1 MLTTFSATLSPM
13 LMLFFFMAIG
23 FVARKTKILPENA
36 GKVMAQ
42 METWIFCPALSFIT
56 MARFFTPASVKT
68 HAVNLIFSSVCVAL
82 TIGIAIFLARFFV
95 KDKKD
100 PERGIY
106 KYALAFANGSYVGD
120 PVVLALFGEVALSYY
135 KLFYMPFCLLIYV
148 WGIGELVPRGEGKK
162 NPLVRILNAP
172 TIALF
177 LGIVFGLTG
186 LGQHL
191 PVFVDTALC
200 SLRDCMGPVA
210 MLLAG
215 FTVASYSIRTM
226 LKDTRV
232 YIATLLRLFVLPV
245 VLIGAMFGVKLFL
258 SSVLHIPVAD
268 FVLYLAFFAVAG
280 PLGLNTIIFP
290 EAYGGSPKTGASMAL
305 ISHTLCVLSIPL
317 MYALMVA
324 VFGPITF

>member
-13 LMLFFFMAIG
+13 LMLFFFMAVG

-56 MARFFTPASVKT
+56 MAKFFTPESIKT
-68 HAVNLIFSSVCVAL
+68 HATNLLFSSVCVAL

-95 KDKKD
+95 KDKND

-120 PVVLALFGEVALSYY
+120 PIVLALFGEVALSYY

-148 WGIGELVPRGEGKK
+148 WGIGVLVPRGDGKQ
-162 NPLVRILNAP
+162 NPLMRILNAP
-172 TIALF
+172 TVALF
-177 LGIVFGLTG
+177 LGILFGLTG
-186 LGQHL
+186 LGRFIPSFL
-191 PVFVDTALC
+191 DTALC

-215 FTVASYSIRTM
+215 FTVAGYSIRGM
-226 LKDTRV
+226 LKEKPV
-232 YIATLLRLFVLPV
+232 YVATLLRLFVLPV
-245 VLIGAMFGVKLFL
+245 VLLAAMFGVKLFL
-258 SSVLHIPVAD
+258 SSVLHLAVED
-268 FVLYLAFFAVAG
+268 FVLYLAFFATAG

-290 EAYGGSPKTGASMAL
+290 EAYGGSPKTGAAMAL
-305 ISHTLCVLSIPL
+305 ISHTLCVVSIPL

-324 VFGPITF
+324 VFGPVTF